1 MTPQPSRCGSGYSM
15 KLSILFPA
23 LCLAVAAHAQ
33 SISANEQ
40 LVLVGVAAPLTSP
53 RTESGIAAVR
63 LAFDEANRRAIRI
76 GGKQLVFRL
85 LVEDDKGDALF
96 AAPIA
101 QYFIRSKVV
110 GVIGHWNSGPS
121 IAVAEL
127 YSAAGIPQIPMA
139 TTSSRFTREGLRTI
153 FQVQGHDGVGA
164 VRLADFVVRH
174 LQAARI
180 AVIEDGTA
188 YGTDFADSFISGVR
202 RAGGVVVS
210 RDAISSKTSDF
221 NPALNNVQKAN
232 ADVVVFGGVVT
243 QSALLARGM
252 LRRNMNTKLVATGG
266 TATGLFLQLA
276 EGVQDN
282 VWALE
287 TGVPRDRLPGWREFN
302 DKMRT
307 RFKGEITHYALFA
320 YDAANVLIAAIQKAG
335 SLDPKAVTIALHEIR
350 YPGLTGVVSFDA
362 NGALI
367 NPAYTI
373 YRLEQGKWSVEKV
386 LLEK

>member
-1 MTPQPSRCGSGYSM
+1 M
-15 KLSILFPA
+15 KLCILLPA
-23 LCLAVAAHAQ
+23 LCLTVAAYAQ
-33 SISANEQ
+33 SADTPKQ
-40 LVLVGVAAPLTSP
+40 TVLVGVAAPLTSP

-63 LAFDEANRRAIRI
+63 LAFDEANRRAIRV

-96 AAPIA
+96 ATPIA

-121 IAVAEL
+121 IAVAGL
-127 YSAAGIPQIPMA
+127 YSAAGIPQIPIA
-139 TTSSRFTREGLRTI
+139 TTSSRFPREGLRTI

-164 VRLADFVVRH
+164 VRLAEFVVRH

-180 AVIEDGTA
+180 AVIEDGTV
-188 YGTDFADSFISGVR
+188 YGTDFADSFVAGVL
-202 RAGGVVVS
+202 RAGGLVVS
-210 RDAISSKTSDF
+210 REAISSKTSDF
-221 NPALNNVQKAN
+221 NPALNNVQKIN
-232 ADVVVFGGVVT
+232 ADVIVFGGVVT
-243 QSALLARGM
+243 QSALLARSMTRRGM
-252 LRRNMNTKLVATGG
+252 NVRLVATGG

-276 EGVQDN
+276 EGVHDN

-287 TGVPRDRLPGWREFN
+287 TGVPRDRLPGWRDFN
-302 DKMRT
+302 DRMRVG
-307 RFKGEITHYALFA
+307 FKGEITHYALFA

-335 SLDPKAVTIALHEIR
+335 SVDPKNVTAALHEIR
-350 YPGLTGVVSFDA
+350 YPGLTGIVSFDA
-362 NGALI
+362 NGALV

-373 YRLEQGKWSVEKV
+373 YRLEQSKWSVEKV

>member
-1 MTPQPSRCGSGYSM
+1 M
-15 KLSILFPA
+15 KLCILLPA
-23 LCLAVAAHAQ
+23 LCLTVAAYAQ
-33 SISANEQ
+33 SADTPKQ
-40 LVLVGVAAPLTSP
+40 TVLVGVAAPLTSP

-63 LAFDEANRRAIRI
+63 LAFDEANRRAIRV

-96 AAPIA
+96 ATPIA

-121 IAVAEL
+121 IAVAGL
-127 YSAAGIPQIPMA
+127 YSAAGIPQIPIA
-139 TTSSRFTREGLRTI
+139 TTSSRFPREGLRTI

-164 VRLADFVVRH
+164 VRLAEFVVRH

-180 AVIEDGTA
+180 AVIEDGTV
-188 YGTDFADSFISGVR
+188 YGTDFADSFVAGVL
-202 RAGGVVVS
+202 RAGGLVVS
-210 RDAISSKTSDF
+210 REAISSKTSDF
-221 NPALNNVQKAN
+221 NPALNNVQKIN
-232 ADVVVFGGVVT
+232 ADVIVFGGVVT
-243 QSALLARGM
+243 QSALLARSMMRRGM
-252 LRRNMNTKLVATGG
+252 NVRLVATGG

-276 EGVQDN
+276 EGVHDN

-287 TGVPRDRLPGWREFN
+287 TGVPRDRLPGWRDFN
-302 DKMRT
+302 DRMRVG
-307 RFKGEITHYALFA
+307 FKGEITHYALFA

-335 SLDPKAVTIALHEIR
+335 SVDPKNVTAALHEIR
-350 YPGLTGVVSFDA
+350 YPGLTGIVSFDA
-362 NGALI
+362 NGALV

-373 YRLEQGKWSVEKV
+373 YRLEQSKWSVEKV

>member
-1 MTPQPSRCGSGYSM
+1 M
-15 KLSILFPA
+15 KLSILLPTLFLTA
-23 LCLAVAAHAQ
+23 AAHAQ
-33 SISANEQ
+33 SAGANEQ

-101 QYFIRSKVV
+101 HYFIRSKVV

-121 IAVAEL
+121 TAVAGL

-164 VRLADFVVRH
+164 VRLADFIVRY

-188 YGTDFADSFISGVR
+188 YGTDFADSFVSGVR
-202 RAGGVVVS
+202 RSGGLVVS
-210 RDAISSKTSDF
+210 REAISSKTSDF
-221 NPALNNVQKAN
+221 NPALNNAQKAN
-232 ADVVVFGGVVT
+232 ADVIVFGGIVT
-243 QSALLARGM
+243 QSALLARSM
-252 LRRNMNTKLVATGG
+252 MRRDMNVRLVGTGG
-266 TATGLFLQLA
+266 TATDMFLQLA
-276 EGVQDN
+276 GGVQGN

-302 DKMRT
+302 DKMRA

-320 YDAANVLIAAIQKAG
+320 YDAANVFIAAIQKAG
-335 SLDPKAVTIALHEIR
+335 SVDPKAVTAALHDIR
-350 YPGLTGVVSFDA
+350 YSGLTGILSFDA
-362 NGALI
+362 NGALV

-386 LLEK
+386 LQEK

>member
-1 MTPQPSRCGSGYSM
+1 M
-15 KLSILFPA
+15 KLNILLPA
-23 LCLAVAAHAQ
+23 LFLAAAAHAQ
-33 SISANEQ
+33 SIGANEQ

-85 LVEDDKGDALF
+85 LVEDDKGDAMF

-139 TTSSRFTREGLRTI
+139 TTSSRFTQDGLRSI

-164 VRLADFVVRH
+164 VRLAEFVVRH
-174 LQAARI
+174 LQAVRI

-188 YGTDFADSFISGVR
+188 YGTDFADSFVSGVR
-202 RAGGVVVS
+202 RTGGLIVS
-210 RDAISSKTSDF
+210 REAISSKTSDF

-232 ADVVVFGGVVT
+232 ADVIVFGGVVT
-243 QSALLARGM
+243 QSALLARNM
-252 LRRNMNTKLVATGG
+252 MRRDMNIRLVGTGG

-276 EGVQDN
+276 EGVQGN

-302 DKMRT
+302 DKMHS
-307 RFKGEITHYALFA
+307 RFQGEITHYALFA

-350 YPGLTGVVSFDA
+350 YPGLTGILSFDA

-367 NPAYTI
+367 NPVYTI

-386 LLEK
+386 LQEK

>member
-1 MTPQPSRCGSGYSM
+1 M
-15 KLSILFPA
+15 KLPVFLLA
-23 LCLAVAAHAQ
+23 LCVAGAAHAQ
-33 SISANEQ
+33 ATGANEQ

-63 LAFDEANRRAIRI
+63 LAFDDANRRAIRI

-96 AAPIA
+96 AVPIA

-127 YSAAGIPQIPMA
+127 YNAAGIPQIPIA
-139 TTSSRFTREGLRTI
+139 TTSSRFTREGLRTT

-164 VRLADFVVRH
+164 IRLADFVVRN

-180 AVIEDGTA
+180 AVIEDGTT
-188 YGTDFADSFISGVR
+188 YGTDFADSFVSGVR
-202 RAGGVVVS
+202 RAGGNVVS
-210 RDAISSKTSDF
+210 REAISSKTSDF
-221 NPALNNVQKAN
+221 NPALANVQKIN
-232 ADVVVFGGVVT
+232 ADVIVFGGVVT
-243 QSALLARGM
+243 QSALLARSM
-252 LRRNMNTKLVATGG
+252 LRRNMSIRLVATGG

-276 EGVQDN
+276 QGVERN

-287 TGVPRDRLPGWREFN
+287 TGAPRERLSGWREFN
-302 DKMRT
+302 EKMRAH
-307 RFKGEITHYALFA
+307 FKGEISHYALFA
-320 YDAANVLIAAIQKAG
+320 YDAANVLIAAIQKSG
-335 SLDPKAVTIALHEIR
+335 SLDPKAITIALHDIR
-350 YPGLTGVVSFDA
+350 YPGLTGIVSFDA